1 MTNWHCDDDPTPF
14 HLRVYTRNN
23 TFIHPDDLAS
33 HRPPKHLDIY
43 TLSSCTLGNLALLIA
58 AERPET
64 FPVPALGTRVAFQH
78 IYPDPSAHDSSSSAS
93 LRLRYIAR
101 DLGNVVLGGSGIGAL
116 AAPEDTDD
124 DEDSSMARLDSHGR
138 KLPPLPVDEALK
150 FETRTLKSLRFVPG
164 DAISVA
170 VLPPMDDGHVAPMT
184 TLRRDRGAVDRDRSG
199 WGMGRERGDGSGA
212 GREGRRSGGGGGFD
226 IPRGDWRRGDRLPEE
241 PSTRAQRGRRRW

>member
-33 HRPPKHLDIY
+33 HRPPRHLDIY
-43 TLSSCTLGNLALLIA
+43 TIPSCTLGNLALLIA

-78 IYPDPSAHDSSSSAS
+78 IYPDPSPHDSSSSAS
-93 LRLRYIAR
+93 LRPRYIAR

-124 DEDSSMARLDSHGR
+124 DEDSSMTGLDSHGR

-164 DAISVA
+164 DAIAVA

-184 TLRRDRGAVDRDRSG
+184 TLRRDKGAADRDRSG
-199 WGMGRERGDGSGA
+199 WGMGRERGGGSGV
-212 GREGRRSGGGGGFD
+212 GREGRRSGGGGFD

-241 PSTRAQRGRRRW
+241 PFTRAQRGRRRW